1 MTLINK
7 LLDLL
12 SPQERRHAV
21 LLLGLIIVMA
31 FLDVVG
37 VASIMPFMAVLSSP
51 ELVQSNRYLAA
62 AYSFFG
68 FEDRESFMFFLGA
81 AVFVTLVVSIGFK
94 AFTMW
99 AMLRFSRFR
108 EYSLSRRF
116 VELYLHQPYEWFLNR
131 HSSDLGKTVLAEV
144 GQVVGGA
151 LMPMLDLIAQGCVVT
166 ALLLLLL
173 ATNPMLACYAGLG
186 LGLGYGAIYA
196 LMRRRLA
203 VFGEQR
209 RESNKLRFEALAE
222 AFGGIKEVKV
232 LGLEARYVE
241 RFERPAFSF
250 AVAQGEAQIAAQLPR
265 FGMEILAFGGILGVI
280 LFLMRTGGSLQSAL
294 PVLSLFALA
303 GYRLMPALQNLY
315 VNFSALRFIGP
326 TLDHLHK
333 ELVTLGTPLA
343 RQARLQPM
351 RLNRE
356 VALEHVVY
364 KYPSAAYPSLQDVT
378 IRIAARSTVGLVG
391 ATGSGKTT
399 TVDIILGLLQQQSGR
414 LVVDGV
420 VISADNRPAW
430 QSSIGYVPQQIFLA
444 DDTVAANIAFG
455 LPKDEIDM
463 EAVERAARIANL
475 HDFVV
480 EGLPAGYDTY
490 VGERGVRL
498 SGGQRQ
504 RIGIARAL
512 YRKPQLLI
520 LDEATSALDNL
531 TEQVVMEA
539 VHNLGHEITIVL
551 IAHRL
556 STVRECDQIFLLEKG
571 RVVAA
576 GTYDGLVDTNT
587 VFRSMVKAADEQ
599 S

>member
-12 SPQERRHAV
+12 TPRERRHAV

-241 RFERPAFSF
+241 RFERPAFNF
-250 AVAQGEAQIAAQLPR
+250 AVAQGEAQTAAQLPR

-315 VNFSALRFIGP
+315 ANFSALRFIGP

-333 ELVTLGTPLA
+333 EFVTLSMPPA
-343 RQARLQPM
+343 RQAQLEPM
-351 RLNRE
+351 RLNWE
-356 VALEHVVY
+356 VALEGVAY

-378 IRIAARSTVGLVG
+378 IRIAVRSTVGLVG

-399 TVDIILGLLQQQSGR
+399 TVDIILGLLEQQSGR
-414 LVVDGV
+414 LMVDGV
-420 VISADNRPAW
+420 AISADNRFAW

-455 LPKDEIDM
+455 LPKDEIDLA
-463 EAVERAARIANL
+463 AVESAARIANL
-475 HDFVV
+475 HGFVI
-480 EGLPAGYDTY
+480 EGLPSGYDTY

-512 YRKPQLLI
+512 YRKPQFLI

-531 TEQVVMEA
+531 TEQAVMEA
-539 VHNLGHEITIVL
+539 VHNLGHEITIIL

-571 RVVAA
+571 RVVAT
-576 GTYDGLVDTNT
+576 GTYDELVDSST
-587 VFRSMVKAADEQ
+587 VFRNMAQAVDEQ